1 MIKVIRLL
9 FFFFF
14 FFFMME
20 KISKKVRNVYKLMNN
35 DYLFT
40 RNGSIFH
47 IVQCFGEVH
56 FDQIWNVYMII
67 SRTEFVYQLE

>member
-1 MIKVIRLL
+1 MIKVIRLS
-9 FFFFF
+9 FF

-40 RNGSIFH
+40 RNGSIFNK
-47 IVQCFGEVH
+47 VQCFGEVH

-67 SRTEFVYQLE
+67 RRTEFVYHLE

>member
-9 FFFFF
+9 FF

-40 RNGSIFH
+40 CNGSIFNK
-47 IVQCFGEVH
+47 VQCFGEVH

-67 SRTEFVYQLE
+67 RRTEFVYQLE